1 MTLFWIIVFIVS
13 LTLLVKSADWLL
25 VSSEKIGLKI
35 GLSPFIVGVIIV
47 GVGTSSPE
55 LISSMFAVFE
65 GVSEVVVANAVGS
78 NTANILLIIGITA
91 IIARKITVTKDLINL
106 DLPLVLLS
114 TFLFLLTA
122 FDGKITLI
130 ESIILTIGVIGYVW
144 TSLVFK
150 EEGDDLPAMESKK
163 DASPMDFLIL
173 FVGVIGLAVGANYL
187 IDSVVNLSS
196 ILNIAPG
203 VISVT
208 AIAFGTSLP
217 ELLVSIKAAFKGKSE
232 VAVGNIIGSNVFN
245 VLGVVGIPGLF
256 GTLYIDNPTY
266 SIGLPVLF
274 VTTVVFVFSGISRR
288 IHLQEGIFFVLI
300 YILIMAKMLGFF

>member
-1 MTLFWIIVFIVS
+1 MTLFWIIVFIIS

-47 GVGTSSPE
+47 GVGTSLPE

-150 EEGDDLPAMESKK
+150 EEGDDLPALESQK